1 MYRSIATGRLVV
13 ASQLLTRLSTQ
24 AAQSEAAAALE
35 AAGVLCMSCAEHLQL
50 AKELRRAARQHEGAV
65 RELRHRILRLLLV
78 LRGEPVEH
86 KSRYARSHR
95 GERGLVSVSLP
106 ERAALPDDQEVGP
119 ANAAQDVP
127 GEILSAG
134 TVGPSVTV
142 KVAILG
148 PLEVSIQGERVSY
161 WGSQKSRTL
170 FQYLVLHADRPVRR
184 EVLMEFLWPGHSPG
198 SARNNLNVS
207 LYALRQSLQQTWSMG
222 QYIVYRGGCYMLNPD
237 LKWVIDRDLFLSDAQ
252 GAQFEVLAGH
262 IDLAIDLYERA
273 LATYRGQLLED
284 DSNSE
289 WFEVDRQSLHERHLQ
304 ALDELAELSLRQ
316 GNVDKAHSSA
326 QRILS
331 YDACRESAHRILMRC
346 HSQQQQQGLVAR
358 QFRQCIAALDKDL
371 GVGPAEET
379 VRLFRELATASDP

>member
-1 MYRSIATGRLVV
+1 
-13 ASQLLTRLSTQ
+13 
-24 AAQSEAAAALE
+24 
-35 AAGVLCMSCAEHLQL
+35 
-50 AKELRRAARQHEGAV
+50 
-65 RELRHRILRLLLV
+65 
-78 LRGEPVEH
+78 
-86 KSRYARSHR
+86 
-95 GERGLVSVSLP
+95 
-106 ERAALPDDQEVGP
+106 
-119 ANAAQDVP
+119 
-127 GEILSAG
+127 
-134 TVGPSVTV
+134 
-142 KVAILG
+142 
-148 PLEVSIQGERVSY
+148 
-161 WGSQKSRTL
+161 
-170 FQYLVLHADRPVRR
+170 
-184 EVLMEFLWPGHSPG
+184 
-198 SARNNLNVS
+198 
-207 LYALRQSLQQTWSMG
+207 
-222 QYIVYRGGCYMLNPD
+222 MLNPD